1 MLIGVSHE
9 VIKGVTIKLVFDDG
23 SVKTNTVYVNDI
35 VDVYY
40 SKDGTRRHIEGKVTK
55 VEELANHAGHVGHIA
70 SCNNCKNTGC
80 YITVDGSEEA
90 RACVAKID
98 VDCILDLDV
107 LEHAGENDAVTSP
120 KGEYN
125 ITSLRLVG
133 KCLQLS
139 CDFGQ
144 HWMTV
149 CTLPDQEI
157 IVPEE
162 DQDLA
167 DKINA
172 IIPSCANPCQ
182 RAELVQALVELFEE
196 EKDKNKEDPSEDDGE

>member
-23 SVKTNTVYVNDI
+23 TVKTNTVYVNDM
-35 VDVYY
+35 VDIYY

-55 VEELANHAGHVGHIA
+55 IEEVPNHAGHVGHIA
-70 SCNNCKNTGC
+70 SCGNCKNVGV

-90 RACVAKID
+90 AACVAKID

-107 LEHAGENDAVTSP
+107 LQHAGENDCITSP

-125 ITSLRLVG
+125 ITSFRLVG

-157 IVPEE
+157 IVPTE

-182 RAELVQALVELFEE
+182 RAELVKALVDLFNE
-196 EKDKNKEDPSEDDGE
+196 EKGSNEDPDSGDEG

>member
-9 VIKGVTIKLVFDDG
+9 VIKGVTIRLVFDDG
-23 SVKTNTVYVNDI
+23 TVKTNTVYVNDT

-40 SKDGTRRHIEGKVTK
+40 SKDGTRRHIEGRVTK
-55 VEELANHAGHVGHIA
+55 VEELPNHAGHVGHIA
-70 SCNNCKNTGC
+70 SCGNCKNTGC
-80 YITVDGSEEA
+80 YITVDGSEES

-107 LEHAGENDAVTSP
+107 LQHAGENDCITSP

-125 ITSLRLVG
+125 VTQFRLVG

-144 HWMTV
+144 HWMVV
-149 CTLPDQEI
+149 CTLPDEQV
-157 IVPEE
+157 IVPVE
-162 DQDLA
+162 DQDIA
-167 DKINA
+167 DKISA
-172 IIPSCANPCQ
+172 LIPSCANPCQ
-182 RAELVQALVELFEE
+182 KADLVRALVDLFNSELP
-196 EKDKNKEDPSEDDGE
+196 DSNPDDTNGD

>member
-9 VIKGVTIKLVFDDG
+9 VIKGVTIRLVFDEG
-23 SVKTNTVYVNDI
+23 TVKTNTVYVDDT

-40 SKDGTRRHIEGKVTK
+40 SKDGTRRHIEGRVTK
-55 VEELANHAGHVGHIA
+55 VEELPNHAGHVGHIA
-70 SCNNCKNTGC
+70 SCGNCKNTGC
-80 YITVDGSEEA
+80 YITVDGSEES

-107 LEHAGENDAVTSP
+107 LQHAGENDCITSP

-125 ITSLRLVG
+125 VNQFRLVG

-144 HWMTV
+144 HWMVV
-149 CTLPDQEI
+149 CTLPDEQV

-162 DQDLA
+162 DQDIA
-167 DKINA
+167 DKISA
-172 IIPSCANPCQ
+172 LIPSCANPCQ
-182 RAELVQALVELFEE
+182 KAELVKALVDLFNSELP
-196 EKDKNKEDPSEDDGE
+196 DSNPDDTNGE

>member
-23 SVKTNTVYVNDI
+23 HVKTNTVYVNDI

-40 SKDGTRRHIEGKVTK
+40 AKDGVRRHIEGRVTK
-55 VEELANHAGHVGHIA
+55 VEELPNHAGHVGHIA
-70 SCNNCKNTGC
+70 SCGNCKNVGC

-107 LEHAGENDAVTSP
+107 LQHAGEYDSITSP

-125 ITSLRLVG
+125 ITNFRLVG

-139 CDFGQ
+139 CDNGQ
-144 HWMTV
+144 HWMIV
-149 CTLPDQEI
+149 STLPDEQI

-162 DQDLA
+162 EQEIA
-167 DKINA
+167 DKISA
-172 IIPSCANPCQ
+172 LIPSCANPCQ
-182 RAELVQALVELFEE
+182 KADLVRALVELFDSELHNSDPDDSEE
-196 EKDKNKEDPSEDDGE
+196 G

>member
-9 VIKGVTIKLVFDDG
+9 VIKGVTIRLVFDDG
-23 SVKTNTVYVNDI
+23 TVKTNTVYVNDT

-40 SKDGTRRHIEGKVTK
+40 SKDGTRRHIEGRVTK
-55 VEELANHAGHVGHIA
+55 VEELPNHAGHVGHIA
-70 SCNNCKNTGC
+70 SCGNCKNTGC
-80 YITVDGSEEA
+80 YITVDGSEES

-107 LEHAGENDAVTSP
+107 LQHAGENDCITSP

-125 ITSLRLVG
+125 VNQFRLVG

-144 HWMTV
+144 HWMVV
-149 CTLPDQEI
+149 CTLPDEQV

-162 DQDLA
+162 DQDIA
-167 DKINA
+167 DKISA
-172 IIPSCANPCQ
+172 LIPSCANPCQ
-182 RAELVQALVELFEE
+182 KAELVKALVDLFNSELP
-196 EKDKNKEDPSEDDGE
+196 DSNPDDINGE